1 MSVEVKL
8 ALFLIVGI
16 TLTAMSSF
24 SYKPITT
31 AKEAGILI
39 HAKR

>member
-8 ALFLIVGI
+8 TLFLIVGI

-24 SYKPITT
+24 SYEPIAT
-31 AKEAGILI
+31 ANEAGILI
-39 HAKR
+39 HAKQ